1 MSKKLT
7 KEEFVKKAKNVH
19 GDKYDYS
26 KVEYVNVNTK
36 ICIICPIHGEFWQI
50 PSNHFQGKG
59 CPKCGCGIISEK
71 LSNNTEK
78 FIENARKIHGD
89 KYDYSKV
96 EYKNAKTKICV
107 ICPKHGE
114 FLQEANSHIMGHGCQ
129 KCKTEENAKRQK
141 MSTEQFTKKAK
152 KIHGDKYDYS
162 KVKYKKYDEKVC
174 IVCPKHGEFWQIPSY
189 HLTNCGCP
197 VCKDSKLE
205 KEVREYLN
213 DNKIVFESFKKFDW
227 LGKQHLDFYLPK
239 YNIAIECQGEQHFEV
254 VKHFGGEDKY
264 EIQQKRD
271 FLKNKLC
278 KENGIKLLYYTN
290 YKKIEEDN
298 ITIFKNKENL
308 INAII

>member
-96 EYKNAKTKICV
+96 E
-107 ICPKHGE
+107 
-114 FLQEANSHIMGHGCQ
+114 
-129 KCKTEENAKRQK
+129 
-141 MSTEQFTKKAK
+141 
-152 KIHGDKYDYS
+152 
-162 KVKYKKYDEKVC
+162 YKKYDEKVC

>member
-129 KCKTEENAKRQK
+129 KCKAEENAKRQK